1 MIDRPLDDLIILNPD
16 FKRYERI
23 LKANGILTTREM
35 VVQYYAC
42 KLKDYSGLGKK
53 YYGFIRDF
61 IINQKQY
68 REQYYDL

>member
-1 MIDRPLDDLIILNPD
+1 MIDRPLDNLIILNPD

-42 KLKDYSGLGKK
+42 KLKDYRDLGKK
-53 YYGFIRDF
+53 SYGFIRDF